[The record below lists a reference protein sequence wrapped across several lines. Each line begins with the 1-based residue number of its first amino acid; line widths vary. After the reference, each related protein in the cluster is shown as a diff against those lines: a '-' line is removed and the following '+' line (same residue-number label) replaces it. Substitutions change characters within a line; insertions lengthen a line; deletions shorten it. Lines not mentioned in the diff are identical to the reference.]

1 MNDNKIKMDEQTK
14 LQQWSVDEEP
24 AYLPELDEAEV
35 QWAKSHRSLS
45 WAHGFM
51 SDLDTGQYLFLS
63 QVGVHLQK
71 AGEGKVRCIAVVDDP
86 PCFTA
91 LSMLKLTFETANLE
105 LEIAPYTL
113 VTPYIPNEEVERS
126 ESAPGL
132 EVA

>member
-1 MNDNKIKMDEQTK
+1 MQKNTNKNDKNTQETVAREVPRD
-14 LQQWSVDEEP
+14 
-24 AYLPELDEAEV
+24 LPELDEVDVKYAI
-35 QWAKSHRSLS
+35 SHESLS

-51 SDLDTGQYLFLS
+51 RDHEAGQHQTLGN
-63 QVGVHLQK
+63 VGVHLQK
-71 AGEGKVRCIAVVDDP
+71 ASESTVRCIAVVNHP
-86 PCFTA
+86 FCFAA

-113 VTPYIPNEEVERS
+113 VTPYIPNEEVDSS

>member
-1 MNDNKIKMDEQTK
+1 MNDKKIKTDEQTK
-14 LQQWSVDEEP
+14 LQQWNVGEEP

-113 VTPYIPNEEVERS
+113 VTPYIPNEEVEHS

>member
-1 MNDNKIKMDEQTK
+1 MNDNKMKTDERTK
-14 LQQWSVDEEP
+14 LQQWSVDGEP
-24 AYLPELDEAEV
+24 AYLPELDEDEV
-35 QWAKSHRSLS
+35 QWAMSHGSLS

-51 SDLDTGQYLFLS
+51 SNLETGQHLFLS
-63 QVGVHLQK
+63 KVGVHLQK
-71 AGEGKVRCIAVVDDP
+71 VDEGTVRCIAVEDATY
-86 PCFTA
+86 CFAA
-91 LSMLKLTFETANLE
+91 LSMLKVTFETANLE

>member
-1 MNDNKIKMDEQTK
+1 MNNNKMKTDERTK
-14 LQQWSVDEEP
+14 LQQWSVNEEP

-35 QWAKSHRSLS
+35 QWAMSHRSLS

-86 PCFTA
+86 PCFAA
-91 LSMLKLTFETANLE
+91 LSMLKVTFETANLE

-126 ESAPGL
+126 ESVPGL

>member
-1 MNDNKIKMDEQTK
+1 MNNNKMKTDERTK
-14 LQQWSVDEEP
+14 LQQWSVNEEP
-24 AYLPELDEAEV
+24 ACLPELDEGEV
-35 QWAKSHRSLS
+35 QWAMSHGSLS

-51 SDLDTGQYLFLS
+51 SDLETGQHLFLS
-63 QVGVHLQK
+63 KVGVHLQK
-71 AGEGKVRCIAVVDDP
+71 AGEGTVRCIAVVDDP
-86 PCFTA
+86 FCFAA

>member
-24 AYLPELDEAEV
+24 AYLPELDETEV
-35 QWAKSHRSLS
+35 QWAKSHGSLS

-71 AGEGKVRCIAVVDDP
+71 AGEGKVRCIAVVDDL

-113 VTPYIPNEEVERS
+113 VTPYIPNEEVEHS

>member
-1 MNDNKIKMDEQTK
+1 MNDKKIKTDEQTK
-14 LQQWSVDEEP
+14 LQQWNVGEEP

-86 PCFTA
+86 PCFAA

-113 VTPYIPNEEVERS
+113 VTPYIPNEEVEHS

>member
-1 MNDNKIKMDEQTK
+1 MNDKKIKTDEQTK
-14 LQQWSVDEEP
+14 LQQWSIDEET

-35 QWAKSHRSLS
+35 QWAMSHRSLS

-63 QVGVHLQK
+63 QVGIHLQK

-86 PCFTA
+86 PCFAA

-113 VTPYIPNEEVERS
+113 VTPYIPNEEVEHS